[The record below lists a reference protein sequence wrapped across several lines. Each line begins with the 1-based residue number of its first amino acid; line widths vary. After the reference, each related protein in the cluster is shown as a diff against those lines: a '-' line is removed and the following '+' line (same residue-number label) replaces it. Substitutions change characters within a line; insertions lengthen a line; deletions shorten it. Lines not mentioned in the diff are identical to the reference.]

1 MSAIISTIEGNEA
14 AAHVAYAMSDVCT
27 LYPITPSSSMGE
39 YADEWAA
46 HGRKNIFGQVLKVV
60 EMQSEAGAA
69 GSVHGALAAGALAST
84 FTASQG
90 LLLMIPNMYKMT
102 GELLPGVFHV
112 SARAVAAH
120 ALSIFGDHSDI
131 NVVRETGF
139 SLLASASVQEVMDL
153 ALVAHL
159 SAIRATL
166 PFLHFFD
173 GFRTSS
179 EIQKIEMID
188 YEDMARLVDWEA
200 IDDFRSRAM
209 NPESPQMRGTAQN
222 PDIFFQNR
230 EAANPFYARIPHIVQ
245 EEMEK
250 VGEMVGRSYNLF
262 DYVGDPEADR
272 VIVSMASSCDVIEET
287 VRYLNGLG
295 ERVGLIKV
303 RLYQPFST
311 EHFLRAMPVTAE
323 SIAVLDRSKSPAGI
337 GEPLYQDV
345 CTVFLER
352 NDIPVIVGGRYGLG
366 SKDFTPTMV
375 KAVYDNLRSRAPKSH
390 FTVGITDDVTH
401 TSIELG
407 EEIDPSPEGTVRC
420 KFWGLGADGTVGANK
435 NAIKIIGE
443 NTDMFA
449 QAYFAYDAK
458 KSGGITISH
467 LRFSPHRI
475 QSPYLLT
482 KADFIACHN
491 PAFVDQYDILEGIRV
506 GGSFLLNS
514 PWSQKELG
522 TKLPDHMKRTIA
534 QKKLNFY
541 NIDAVKIAAD
551 LGLGARINMIM
562 QAAFFQIAN
571 VIPPKDAFDYM
582 KTAIKKTYGKKG
594 EKVIQMNYAAVDNAI
609 GALKKIKVP
618 ATWARAGQEAYIE
631 KEEPEFVKNVMRPMI
646 AQQGDKL
653 PVSAFSPD
661 GVFPTGTTRYEKR
674 GVAINVPEWQPEIC
688 IQCNQCSFVCPHAV
702 IRPVLA
708 REEDLKNAPKDF
720 ISVDAKGKEL
730 QGLRYR
736 IQISPLDC
744 VGCGSCAEV
753 CPAKKKAL
761 IMKPFTSQ
769 TKVQIPN
776 HVFSTKLPIL
786 DDMMPATSVK
796 GSQFRQPLFEF
807 SGACPGCGETPY
819 IKLVTQ
825 LFGDRMMIANATGCS
840 SIYGGSAPSCP
851 YTMNEEGQGPAWAN
865 SLFEDNAEY
874 GFGMEL
880 AVSQKRSKIADLA
893 HEALESGVSK
903 DLQDALQGWLDNMGD
918 GEKSKAFGRQIV
930 ELIEMDMI
938 DPGSDI
944 NPALLEIL
952 DLSDYLTKKSIWI
965 IGGDGWAYDI
975 GYGGLDHVLAMG
987 RDVNVLVLDTEV
999 YSNTGGQSSKSTPT
1013 SAVAKFSAS
1022 GKYTRKKDLGMM
1034 AITYGYIYVAS
1045 VAMGA
1050 NKNQYLKAVIEAESY
1065 DGPSLIIAYSPCINH
1080 GLNMTYSQEEEKKAV
1095 ESGYWTLYR
1104 YDPRL
1109 KKENKNPFIL
1119 DSKEPQGDFQE
1130 FLMGEVRFSS
1140 LTRTFP
1146 ENAKRLFKKA
1156 EEDMKERY
1164 ENYKRMAG

>member
-674 GVAINVPEWQPEIC
+674 GVAINVPEWQPENC

-786 DDMMPATSVK
+786 DDVMPATSVK